1 VRVVAATNRDLAR
14 EVAGGRFRQ
23 DLFYRLNVF
32 PLLLPPL
39 RERREDIPALASA
52 FVQRYARRYGRPV
65 AGLTAD
71 QMRRL
76 QGYAWPGNVRELQ
89 NVIERAVITAVGDR
103 VNLDRALPEA
113 LPVARDAAAVAAVDA
128 TSIRT
133 LKELEE
139 LERNNLQRALNAAQ
153 GRISGEGGAAELLGM
168 NPSTLRSRLK
178 ALGVKTPD

>member
-1 VRVVAATNRDLAR
+1 
-14 EVAGGRFRQ
+14 
-23 DLFYRLNVF
+23 
-32 PLLLPPL
+32 
-39 RERREDIPALASA
+39 
-52 FVQRYARRYGRPV
+52 
-65 AGLTAD
+65 
-71 QMRRL
+71 MRRL

-113 LPVARDAAAVAAVDA
+113 LPAARDAAAVAAVDA
-128 TSIRT
+128 TPIRT

-139 LERNNLQRALNAAQ
+139 LERNNLQRALHAAQ
-153 GRISGEGGAAELLGM
+153 GRVSGERGAAELLGM